1 MRVIGRLEEPTVR
14 GLLSTLTIMV
24 CLLVMLACGGDTDD
38 RMVRRYARCLTD
50 TSTTLH
56 RLTTS
61 GASGTVMLS
70 AEAMEE
76 RLRGQLERGELTMGK
91 IRAGYARGCVV
102 NWTATVNRS
111 RRELREERGRKA
123 LGRGVVRYQNGPRRA
138 ACQVRYGGDVM
149 RRARCRSDGR
159 CDDLGADDVAHP
171 QS

>member
-1 MRVIGRLEEPTVR
+1 MRVMGRLEEPTVHR
-14 GLLSTLTIMV
+14 LLNTLTIMV
-24 CLLVMLACGGDTDD
+24 GLLVMLSCAGDTDD

-91 IRAGYARGCVV
+91 IRAGYARHC
-102 NWTATVNRS
+102 
-111 RRELREERGRKA
+111 K
-123 LGRGVVRYQNGPRRA
+123 
-138 ACQVRYGGDVM
+138 
-149 RRARCRSDGR
+149 
-159 CDDLGADDVAHP
+159 
-171 QS
+171 